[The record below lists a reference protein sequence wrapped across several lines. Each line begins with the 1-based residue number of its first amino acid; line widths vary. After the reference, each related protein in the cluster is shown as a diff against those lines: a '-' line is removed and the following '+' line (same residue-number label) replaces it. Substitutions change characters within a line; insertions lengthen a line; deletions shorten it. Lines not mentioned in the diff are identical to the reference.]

1 MSSRELRTVSLH
13 IKALSVLA
21 LILTASLLAA
31 PLFYQLPS
39 APYAIS
45 PHLTVTVRVLHAAT
59 GIWETV
65 FVGEPNSLTNIGK
78 DFIEQQI
85 SGTSNTSQCIYIS
98 LSNSTDEVP
107 SPNTWVKLPDEI
119 TTDGLDRNTGEYA
132 STGTGTWT
140 VTYTFTAGASFTVR
154 LTGLHWKSTDDSAG
168 NMLAAVAFV
177 TPVTLAESDS
187 LQVTWSGSIS

>member
-1 MSSRELRTVSLH
+1 MSSRELRTVSLQ
-13 IKALSVLA
+13 IKILSVLA
-21 LILTASLLAA
+21 LMLTASLLAA

-140 VTYTFTAGASFTVR
+140 VTHTFTAGASFTVR
-154 LTGLHWKSTDDSAG
+154 LTGLHWKSTDDSDG
-168 NMLAAVAFV
+168 NMLAAVAFN